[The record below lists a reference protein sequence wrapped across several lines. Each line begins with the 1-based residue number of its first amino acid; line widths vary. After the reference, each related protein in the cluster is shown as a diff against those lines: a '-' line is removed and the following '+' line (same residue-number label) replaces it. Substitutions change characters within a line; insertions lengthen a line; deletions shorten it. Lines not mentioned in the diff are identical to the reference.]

1 MSSSVA
7 MLAATLGPSCGLAPL
22 TSRPARASV
31 AHMPI
36 TFAVDDVVAADT
48 PRALLSLSE
57 RLGAHQ
63 ALATPVHKVIEAPGV
78 HPLLAAVHVAFAE
91 HRPLVLSPDTIW
103 LTIAQGVALHVRLNA
118 ERLRSRLVQH
128 EGAKKLTV
136 ELNRVPQGAE
146 DWAHVAGAFRSALAD
161 LVGAGRARLFGCTFS
176 TTTPEAA
183 VAGDIVLMDVF
194 SPYCDYQVDCVCG
207 IPSITLT
214 GTPAD
219 WRAIRQRIDVID
231 ELELS
236 FWTSSLRPIAD
247 QLHATAE
254 GRPDVAFWRNIYKPE
269 EAYGWDR
276 ITGWIAR
283 LFPYLKNAGRYDQVN
298 RLLEYDIGNVPTKIG
313 KWEESAGIIAGDAPL
328 GTSQVHVT
336 LVDHGAG
343 GGDRDVIL
351 EGGLLGVTQDED
363 GRLEPVAG
371 WLARPASASI
381 AAVLVRIEASH
392 RVESVRPAILAFRDG
407 LIGPADIVTLFRQ
420 VHEATLFADPMAWH
434 LRPYAAHEQIKVPTA
449 LGQTFDVARVLDLP
463 DGSCVAMA
471 RGQAGTSWVRLRL
484 SELEP
489 LQPAEPLPE
498 GLPVDLAG
506 TQIQVRATR
515 QHAAEVPVLVGTLA
529 DILTHALDT
538 GGSLELPCSGATL
551 LDIVSP
557 MYRMPMPTAEERA
570 AEREA
575 AMRERE
581 VRRRE
586 KAARQDKM
594 KARLDAPKTRP
605 AGEPEDGER

>member
-1 MSSSVA
+1 M
-7 MLAATLGPSCGLAPL
+7 GPFEPDSTRRLRPPPL
-22 TSRPARASV
+22 TRRPARASV
-31 AHMPI
+31 THMAI
-36 TFAVDDVVAADT
+36 TFAVDDVVAADA

-63 ALATPVHKVIEAPGV
+63 ALAAPVREIIDAPGV

-91 HRPLVLSPDTIW
+91 HRPLVLSPDAIW

-128 EGAKKLTV
+128 EGVKKLTV
-136 ELNRVPQGAE
+136 EMNRVPQGAE
-146 DWAHVAGAFRSALAD
+146 DWTHVAGAFRSALAE
-161 LVGAGRARLFGCTFS
+161 LVGAGRARLFGCAFS

-194 SPYCDYQVDCVCG
+194 SPYCDYEVACVCG
-207 IPSITLT
+207 IPTITLT

-231 ELELS
+231 ELELG

-247 QLHATAE
+247 QLQATAE
-254 GRPDVAFWRNIYKPE
+254 GRPDVAFWRDIYKPE

-283 LFPYLKNAGRYDQVN
+283 LFPYLKSAGRYDQVN
-298 RLLEYDIGNVPTKIG
+298 RLLEYNIGNVPTKTG
-313 KWEESAGIIAGDAPL
+313 KWEESAGIIAEDAPL
-328 GTSQVHVT
+328 GTSQVLIT
-336 LVDHGAG
+336 LVDQGAG

-351 EGGLLGVTQDED
+351 EGGLLGVTQDDD
-363 GRLEPVAG
+363 GRLEPMAG
-371 WLARPASASI
+371 WLARPASTSI

-392 RVESVRPAILAFRDG
+392 RVEPVRPAISACSDG
-407 LIGPADIVTLFRQ
+407 LTGPADIVTLFRQ
-420 VHEATLFADPMAWH
+420 VHEMTLFADPVAWH
-434 LRPYAAHEQIKVPTA
+434 LRPYAEHEQIAVPTA
-449 LGQTFDVARVLDLP
+449 RGRTFDVARVLDLP

-471 RGQAGTSWVRLRL
+471 RGQAGGTSWVRLRL
-484 SELEP
+484 GELEP
-489 LQPAEPLPE
+489 MQPAEALPE
-498 GLPVDLAG
+498 DLPAELAG
-506 TQIQVRATR
+506 TRIPVRATR
-515 QHAAEVPVLVGTLA
+515 QHAADVPVLVGTLA

-538 GGSLELPCSGATL
+538 GGSPALPPSGETL
-551 LDIVSP
+551 IDIISP

-575 AMRERE
+575 AMRERD

-586 KAARQDKM
+586 KAARQAKM
-594 KARLDAPKTRP
+594 KARLDAPSTRP
-605 AGEPEDGER
+605 AGDPEDGER